1 MRVSKIA
8 PIRKPVLVVGS
19 WLLMANLSIFQL
31 HALAG
36 ERIGT
41 PATQQTQAAQAMRI
55 KGEDKFMGYCFDV
68 ALDER
73 GNKLC
78 VAAGDA
84 GMFVFHVQDGEL
96 HFITNVRGEGYYRNL
111 KIAGDRLFLADCDR
125 GLVVYDIS
133 GDVPVK
139 TWAQGKQGKGMG
151 MGIHVEGRRAYL
163 AWGKEGLAI
172 FDITDPDSPK
182 LIGHCASLD
191 DAWDVWV
198 KGGYAYVAELDEG
211 IVAIDVSD
219 PAKPKRIG
227 VTTWDQKKPT
237 PEIVRGEGNALFVAA
252 GPHGLVALDLS
263 DPGHP
268 HLASIFHPSEGSF
281 GEGLCVR
288 DGLVYLANGH
298 GGSRQEN
305 GLIVVDARKLDS
317 LKELGR
323 CCFLGWVE
331 GVCLSGAHAFVA
343 NTFSG
348 VRSVNIAEPAKP
360 LLKDSFGPIRDPYYD
375 THLDTP
381 LSAEEKL
388 ALEELAAR
396 KKDILAGKECVSQT
410 TPIQTFLTMLWA
422 TKSADLDLFTRV
434 FPQRGA
440 RMNPKQFE
448 EDIKY
453 FQKAEAVR
461 VSTCEPRG
469 DQGALCAIY
478 LRESEIDLPL
488 EWDAYVFQRQNDGA
502 WKLLFNTGRSDGAA
516 WRKWVSESSLPKE
529 KDPLL
534 NTKMSSKEVQSIEEF
549 RRLKER
555 ILVAES
561 YSDASTPLHAVLSH
575 LSNLEPGDTRDHFMG
590 FDIFRAPLP
599 PDKAE
604 EGTVWPV
611 FAGHKA
617 LADTFVVGHS
627 NGQWIWLGNYGNN
640 GDWRGSKSFWEKQ
653 LKQKFEDPRIT
664 GLRKRIDELAWTGE
678 GDKARQLFDE
688 AQSIKRR
695 DLRLPWGKIGLC
707 LYDGK
712 YYAQALQSFKK
723 DFEEN
728 PTSYSS
734 LVWQGHLLDL
744 TNQREEALAC
754 YQEVL
759 KHWGPDDGCRHD
771 QFGIVIDRAWVEER
785 IKTPFRP

>member
-1 MRVSKIA
+1 MRISTIDS
-8 PIRKPVLVVGS
+8 IRKPALIVGPL
-19 WLLMANLSIFQL
+19 LLMATLSLFR
-31 HALAG
+31 ATGA
-36 ERIGT
+36 
-41 PATQQTQAAQAMRI
+41 PAMQPTQASRAVTV
-55 KGEDKFMGYCFDV
+55 KGEDKNMGYSFDV

-73 GNKLC
+73 RNKLY
-78 VAAGDA
+78 VAGADA
-84 GMFVFHVQDGEL
+84 GMFVFRVQDGEL
-96 HFITNVRGEGYYRNL
+96 RFITSVVGKGYYRNL
-111 KIAGDRLFLADCDR
+111 KITGDRLFLADSDR

-172 FDITDPDSPK
+172 FDIANPDSPK
-182 LIGHCASLD
+182 LIGHCAALD

-198 KGGYAYVAELDEG
+198 KGGYAYIAELDEG
-211 IVAIDVSD
+211 IVTIDISD
-219 PAKPKRIG
+219 PSKPKRIG
-227 VTTWDQKKPT
+227 VTTWGEKKPT

-252 GPHGLVALDLS
+252 GPHGLIALSLS
-263 DPGHP
+263 DPAHP
-268 HLASIFHPSEGSF
+268 RLTSIFHPSESSF
-281 GEGLCVR
+281 AEGLCVR

-298 GGSRQEN
+298 GGSRHDN

-331 GVCLSGAHAFVA
+331 GVCVSGAHAFVA

-348 VRSVNIAEPAKP
+348 VRSVNIVDPAKP
-360 LLKDSFGPIRDPYYD
+360 VLKDSFGPIRDPYYD

-396 KKDILAGKECVSQT
+396 KKEILAGKECVSQT
-410 TPIQTFLTMLWA
+410 TPNQTFLTLLWA
-422 TKSADLDLFTRV
+422 TKSADFDLFTQV
-434 FPQRGA
+434 FPHRGA
-440 RMNPKQFE
+440 RMNPKQFKE
-448 EDIKY
+448 GIEKDIKY
-453 FQKAEAVR
+453 YQKAEAVR
-461 VSTCEPRG
+461 VSTWEPRG

-478 LRESEIDLPL
+478 LRESEKDLSL

-502 WKLLFNTGRSDGAA
+502 WKLLFNTGRTDGPA
-516 WRKWVSESSLPKE
+516 WRKWVSESSLLEE
-529 KDPLL
+529 KDPLS
-534 NTKMSSKEVQSIEEF
+534 NTEMSSKETQAIEEF

-555 ILVAES
+555 ILAAES

-575 LSNLEPGDTRDHFMG
+575 LSNLEPGDTRDYFMG

-599 PDKAE
+599 PDQAE
-604 EGTVWPV
+604 EGTIWPV

-617 LADTFVVGHS
+617 LAETFVVGHS

-653 LKQKFEDPRIT
+653 LKQKSEDPRIT

-688 AQSIKRR
+688 AQSIERK
-695 DLRLPWGKIGLC
+695 DLRLPWGKLGLC

-712 YYAQALQSFKK
+712 HYAQALQSFKK
-723 DFEEN
+723 DFKEN
-728 PTSYSS
+728 PASYSS

-759 KHWGPDDGCRHD
+759 KHWGPDDGVRHD

-785 IKTPFRP
+785 IKTPFRRGD